1 MGLQNDRLGRT
12 QNLSCQYL
20 ELENMPDG
28 LGHLGPSDT
37 VTSKTSR
44 SPTPKSPLKVVEE
57 KGKSVEKNR
66 EGTEADKPR
75 ETNTLFGEPEEE
87 KTVRKNGYHM
97 APTMTSAVCQSE
109 EEKRMVPE
117 DNLPVLMNGHNCQDS
132 EEWKG
137 ESDQIS
143 KDGDRKME
151 KSEGEEIRSEEEKIQ
166 EYMKRSDTAVIFPEP
181 VEKGEKRKVSSS
193 PENKGDSKILEDC
206 LVSCA
211 HCEQSFTGPH
221 ALYALRDH
229 LKDSHP
235 SADDTNK
242 QKEEQKHACS
252 KCKASFS
259 DQKHLEK
266 HELIHA
272 TSSQSCKICNK
283 SFANVYRLQRHMIS
297 HDESAVLRK
306 FKCPECGKA
315 FKFKHHLKE
324 HIRIHSGEKP
334 FACPNCGKRFSHSG
348 SYSSHMTS
356 KKCLVMNL
364 KVRKMDSKSSR
375 GRGTNQNNIFRPIIP
390 KHVSSREGMSLT
402 PAGYLPN
409 SDRFPAFVP
418 PEYHTHQPNHQHH
431 TIQPYLP
438 AIPFHPLLASHFQNS
453 GLSPHYVPLPGLT
466 DMAHLLQ
473 SRVSV
478 SQASEDNEST
488 TITSRH
494 SLREHSSP
502 AISVPSELSKP
513 EHEDPDIKP
522 GANDERSDVSQ
533 FGSTASLLP
542 NRDMNAVKKILEI
555 VDATVSKQQKVSESN
570 KGQNGILPE
579 LLNTP
584 PCSQPLSIPGDQVEC
599 KLELRETENNENSQ
613 PGKYA
618 CHCCNEEFIHNTD
631 LHHHNKYMCLG
642 KSTIPLP
649 RNEHQEPRNIFQH
662 IKVKEEAEAQNVPLK
677 TTITVSEQSMSPQ
690 LSEESEEDDFKESAR
705 NEEVMI
711 DGRHVRVRSL
721 LNDESLNI
729 LKSYFEDNPKPTKFE
744 IMKLARELCCPSR
757 VVQCWFQNFRTRK
770 CYPDSVLLVPSV
782 PSASCNDTVLSSES
796 NVIPLHKPLSP
807 ESNVIPLHKPIG
819 SDSITVPQYRPQSF
833 FSPLSLPS
841 PALHC
846 NGTIPT
852 NRVVP
857 GSVSSISQIHP
868 EFHSELSCATPPASP
883 NRHEAMDLNRKLDY
897 QPYIDIETEQPLDL
911 SIKPKN
917 TTPVLSVSEAAD
929 YEVLNLSQ
937 KSSRTSI
944 PQQERQRDSHDE
956 GFKFRKSPDYYEK
969 EEEEYRSSNYVKY
982 QPSRLCSTPIHSNRS
997 LDIIS
1002 NLSKSISSAGDY
1014 SRSNG
1019 HRQHVSREPLLG
1031 DFSSVSTLRVSSP
1044 TIAPLSPASEETPL
1058 RPSSSSDAASR
1069 EGTVSPG
1076 SLKINLDSKTVS
1088 PIEDSETQTDGT
1100 RGELKLKIP
1109 KKKSWKQQFEADES
1123 QSSPDSED
1131 PALKKKKLKSGKG
1144 DSEEGLFGCDECD
1157 KVFNKQSSLARHKYE
1172 HSGQRPHKCDVCNKA
1187 FKHKHHLTEH
1197 KRLHSGEKPFQCKKC
1212 LKRFSHSGSYS
1223 QHMNHR
1229 YSYCKPYRE

>member
-1 MGLQNDRLGRT
+1 
-12 QNLSCQYL
+12 
-20 ELENMPDG
+20 
-28 LGHLGPSDT
+28 
-37 VTSKTSR
+37 
-44 SPTPKSPLKVVEE
+44 
-57 KGKSVEKNR
+57 
-66 EGTEADKPR
+66 
-75 ETNTLFGEPEEE
+75 
-87 KTVRKNGYHM
+87 
-97 APTMTSAVCQSE
+97 MTSAVCQSE
-109 EEKRMVPE
+109 EENRMAPE
-117 DNLPVLMNGHNCQDS
+117 DNPPVLMNGHTCQDP
-132 EEWKG
+132 EGWKEKG
-137 ESDQIS
+137 EEIS
-143 KDGDRKME
+143 KDGDRKIE
-151 KSEGEEIRSEEEKIQ
+151 KSEGEELRSEEEKIQ
-166 EYMKRSDTAVIFPEP
+166 EYMKRSDTVVIFPEP
-181 VEKGEKRKVSSS
+181 VERGEKGSASSS
-193 PENKGDSKILEDC
+193 VDNKGDSKILEDC
-206 LVSCA
+206 LVSCT

-235 SADDTNK
+235 NVDDTNK

-272 TSSQSCKICNK
+272 TSS
-283 SFANVYRLQRHMIS
+283 QRHMIS

-409 SDRFPAFVP
+409 SDRFPPFVP
-418 PEYHTHQPNHQHH
+418 PEYHTRQPNHQHH

-453 GLSPHYVPLPGLT
+453 GLAPHYVPLPGLT

-478 SQASEDNEST
+478 SQASDDNEST
-488 TITSRH
+488 TITSIN

-502 AISVPSELSKP
+502 AVTLPSGPSKL
-513 EHEDPDIKP
+513 EHEDSDFKP
-522 GANDERSDVSQ
+522 GVNDEISDVSQ
-533 FGSTASLLP
+533 FASTTSLLP

-555 VDATVSKQQKVSESN
+555 VDATVSKQQKISGSN

-584 PCSQPLSIPGDQVEC
+584 PYSRPLSIPGNQVEC

-613 PGKYA
+613 PGKYV
-618 CHCCNEEFIHNTD
+618 CHYCNEEFVHNTD
-631 LHHHNKYMCLG
+631 LHQHERYMCRE

-649 RNEHQEPRNIFQH
+649 RNERQEELRNSFQH
-662 IKVKEEAEAQNVPLK
+662 IKVKEEIDAQNFPLQN
-677 TTITVSEQSMSPQ
+677 TTGFLEQSMSPQ
-690 LSEESEEDDFKESAR
+690 LSAESEEDTFKESAE
-705 NEEVMI
+705 NDEVMV

-729 LKSYFEDNPKPTKFE
+729 LSSYFEDNPKPTKFE

-757 VVQCWFQNFRTRK
+757 VVQCWFQNFRARK
-770 CYPDSVLLVPSV
+770 CHSDSVLLVPSV
-782 PSASCNDTVLSSES
+782 PSASCNDTG
-796 NVIPLHKPLSP
+796 PSP
-807 ESNVIPLHKPIG
+807 EPNVIPLHKPIG
-819 SDSITVPQYRPQSF
+819 SDSHHSITVPQYRPQSF
-833 FSPLSLPS
+833 FSPLCLPS

-846 NGTIPT
+846 NGAIPT

-857 GSVSSISQIHP
+857 GSVSNISQVHP
-868 EFHSELSCATPPASP
+868 QLHSELSCTTPPASP

-897 QPYIDIETEQPLDL
+897 QPYVNIETEQPLDL

-917 TTPVLSVSEAAD
+917 IITVSSPPEAAD

-937 KSSRTSI
+937 KSSRTST
-944 PQQERQRDSHDE
+944 PQRERQRVSHDE
-956 GFKFRKSPDYYEK
+956 GLKFRKSPDCYEK
-969 EEEEYRSSNYVKY
+969 EEEKYCNSTYVKY
-982 QPSRLCSTPIHSNRS
+982 QPSRLCSTPIHYNRS

-1014 SRSNG
+1014 SKSNG

-1044 TIAPLSPASEETPL
+1044 TIAPLSPASDEIPL

-1076 SLKINLDSKTVS
+1076 SLKIHLDSKTVS
-1088 PIEDSETQTDGT
+1088 PLGDSETQTDGT

-1131 PALKKKKLKSGKG
+1131 PALKKKKLKNGKG

-1172 HSGQRPHKCDVCNKA
+1172 HSGQRPHKCDVCSKA